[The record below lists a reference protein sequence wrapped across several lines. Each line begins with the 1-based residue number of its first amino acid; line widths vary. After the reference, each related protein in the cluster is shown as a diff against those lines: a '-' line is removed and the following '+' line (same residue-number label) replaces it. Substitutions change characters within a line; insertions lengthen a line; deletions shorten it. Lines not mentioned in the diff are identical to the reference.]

1 MPGLTLP
8 PNTSQR
14 FDEMLYF
21 KRHAPSLFLAI
32 LVVFISS
39 TAYATELQ
47 TGVEQFEI
55 SQSRSD
61 FGKQI
66 INFITTGG
74 FGSTQ
79 DKNLLGTVSRA
90 INFISL
96 VVMAWLAAIGALT
109 FIIQTGNK
117 GSPGGQVISSFW
129 MPIRITTA
137 VILLVPL
144 SGGYS
149 TLQMLVIEGA
159 NKGNK
164 FANYVMAE
172 GLDFLYENGA
182 YLPAPLKDSK
192 SMISGWIT
200 SEACRQ
206 YINSQTN
213 REAVVPRFRV
223 VNESGVREV
232 HYSYDMQEEGD
243 NPEKHDQRIGY
254 CGKLSISLA
263 DDSLI
268 PDSRDLKVIAPEI
281 IRDKFRELIDS
292 NQPEAAAIA
301 SMILVDQS
309 SLRDLQEN
317 GIEAQD
323 SYEADYYQVGKFVES
338 AAQRHIKLANN
349 FNRSSAT
356 IIATTVNDNI
366 SNNAGANWKDEIV
379 NNGWPALGT
388 LFWQINKSQEQ
399 INFFAKSLVPRYSY
413 PQTDKHYANDERF
426 VEISKRIRG
435 MLKSASEKDTPPSD
449 FSNVMIVSVANSGA
463 DGTGDGI
470 KSIFITTAQ
479 SLIKSLVLGDSNDD
493 MIVRLQYSGSVIGA
507 AAEAAWWMITE
518 AKAVAIA
525 LSSAAKFL
533 ASSLSNAAS
542 STPIIG
548 PLLGS
553 GASVAGAGTVM
564 GSETAAS
571 IVSEAAAF
579 FQHLIYSL
587 MFVGLV
593 LAVVLPAIPL
603 FMWFAGVISWMLF
616 FIECLLVSPFWMAA
630 HGTAEKEGWGTE
642 HTRQGYM
649 LMIGLFIGP
658 VLRVAG
664 FFAVILAL
672 RPIGV
677 LVQWAFDYVAGVIQ
691 SGWISP
697 LIIVASALVGAFFAY
712 SFVIRVFALPHELFE
727 RGLRWINGGQ
737 EVTGDSQSTDR
748 TNAAIINAGGRAEGI
763 GKSVMDGKQK
773 ERERAAPV
781 ASSDKPKHLSGGALS

>member
-1 MPGLTLP
+1 MA
-8 PNTSQR
+8 
-14 FDEMLYF
+14 MLYF
-21 KRHAPSLFLAI
+21 KRHAPSFFLSI
-32 LVVFISS
+32 LIAFISS
-39 TAYATELQ
+39 SACATELQ
-47 TGVEQFEI
+47 TGMEQFEI
-55 SQSRSD
+55 TQNRSD

-66 INFITTGG
+66 IDFITTGG

-79 DKNLLGTVSRA
+79 DKNLLGTVSKA
-90 INFISL
+90 INLVSL
-96 VVMAWLAAIGALT
+96 SVMAWLAAIGALT

-137 VILLVPL
+137 VILLIPL

-149 TLQMLVIEGA
+149 SLQMLVIEGA
-159 NKGNK
+159 NKGNQ
-164 FANYVMAE
+164 FANYVMAQ
-172 GLDFLYENGA
+172 GLGYLYDNGA

-192 SMISGWIT
+192 PIISGWIT
-200 SEACRQ
+200 SETCRQ

-223 VNESGVREV
+223 VNDSGVREI

-268 PDSRDLKVIAPEI
+268 PDSRDLKVISPEI
-281 IRDKFRELIDS
+281 IRDKFKGLIEA
-292 NQPEAAAIA
+292 NQSEAAAIA
-301 SMILVDQS
+301 SMILVDQR

-317 GIEAQD
+317 GID
-323 SYEADYYQVGKFVES
+323 SQSTYEENYYQVGKSVDL
-338 AAQRHIKLANN
+338 AAQQYIKFAND
-349 FNRSSAT
+349 FNKSSAS
-356 IIATTVNDNI
+356 IIATTVNDNA
-366 SNNAGANWKDEIV
+366 SSNAGANWKDEII

-399 INFFAKSLVPRYSY
+399 INFFAKSLTPRYSH
-413 PQTDKHYANDERF
+413 PQTDKNYANDERF
-426 VEISKRIRG
+426 IEISKRIRG
-435 MLKSASEKDTPPSD
+435 MLKSASEKSTPPSD
-449 FSNVMIVSVANSGA
+449 FSNVMIVSIANSGA

-479 SLIKSLVLGDSNDD
+479 SFVKSLVLGDSNDD

-518 AKAVAIA
+518 AKAVAIG

-533 ASSLSNAAS
+533 ANNLSNAAS

-564 GSETAAS
+564 VSETAAS
-571 IVSEAAAF
+571 IVTEAAAF
-579 FQHLIYSL
+579 FQQLLYPL
-587 MFVGLV
+587 MFVGIV
-593 LAVVLPAIPL
+593 LAVVLPVIPL
-603 FMWFAGVISWMLF
+603 FMWFAGVVSWMLF

-697 LIIVASALVGAFFAY
+697 LIIVAGSLVGAFFAY

-748 TNAAIINAGGRAEGI
+748 NNTALINAGGRAEGI
-763 GKSVMDGKQK
+763 GKSVMDGKQRDK
-773 ERERAAPV
+773 PAPV
-781 ASSDKPKHLSGGALS
+781 ASSDKPKRLSGGSVS